1 MSHPS
6 VSYTIGILQAHPAR
20 DVGVHAW
27 SHVRWSTRTRSP
39 FLTTHTQPRALV
51 LTVTDIWGANMYGWN
66 SILLRTGVYAG
77 GEPAHAPTFIADD
90 VELAVEWAIK
100 RELAN
105 AGKAA

>member
-1 MSHPS
+1 
-6 VSYTIGILQAHPAR
+6 
-20 DVGVHAW
+20 
-27 SHVRWSTRTRSP
+27 
-39 FLTTHTQPRALV
+39 
-51 LTVTDIWGANMYGWN
+51 MYGWN